1 MFIITNTNN
10 YFAKMDNNLNQMLQL
25 LGDMFVINNELD
37 PNLLRNHN
45 VRGDIRQDLEVM
57 GRMFAINNNMSLH
70 RVQLQNEI
78 TEIVN
83 SDMPVPEEQN
93 QQDPSGYTPTSE
105 EQAPGEYK
113 SASEIQYGEMPDLE
127 NQYGEIPDLVDL
139 EDSYDEMPALE
150 DPDDEMPPLEDADD
164 EMPALE

>member
-1 MFIITNTNN
+1 MFILLLQNTNN
-10 YFAKMDNNLNQMLQL
+10 YFAKMDDNLNQMLQL
-25 LGDMFVINNELD
+25 LGDMFVINNQMD

-45 VRGDIRQDLEVM
+45 LRGDISQDLEVM

-70 RVQLQNEI
+70 RAQPQNEI

-93 QQDPSGYTPTSE
+93 QQD
-105 EQAPGEYK
+105 QQDQREYK
-113 SASEIQYGEMPDLE
+113 SSPEIQYGEMPDLE

-139 EDSYDEMPALE
+139 EDSDDEMPALE